1 VGTRDA
7 RQPNLQVAHTNP
19 ADPVN
24 AWRRRADAVAL
35 LILPAALNGN
45 EVLPGSTS
53 GANEMSLIARFHP
66 LQFDVLVESN
76 DDPFSPIALT
86 GLIEKLTVV
95 PWTGLTMT
103 RGGDATL
110 TGIGDA
116 MSTTLVYAFSR
127 STVAEFSFGP
137 SFAANASGLMGGSM
151 PDS

>member
-1 VGTRDA
+1 MMWGHAMPGSRTCKSPIRTPLILLTLGGA
-7 RQPNLQVAHTNP
+7 
-19 ADPVN
+19 
-24 AWRRRADAVAL
+24 ADAVAL

-53 GANEMSLIARFHP
+53 GANEMSFIARFHP

-86 GLIEKLTVV
+86 GL
-95 PWTGLTMT
+95 PMT
-103 RGGDATL
+103 RGGDAPP